1 MTTKPSSNSKKED
14 KKIPEIN
21 PGDVIKVFEKTR
33 EKDKTRTQVFEGQ
46 VLAKKHGREKGAT
59 ITVRRILDGVG
70 VERIFP
76 IFSPI
81 IEKIEIVKR
90 FKARRA
96 KLYYLR
102 EAKGRRAR
110 LKEKK

>member
-1 MTTKPSSNSKKED
+1 MSTKTTSMSDN

-21 PGDVIKVFEKTR
+21 PGDVIKVFEKIK

-46 VLAKKHGREKGAT
+46 VLAKKHGREPGAT
-59 ITVRRILDGVG
+59 ITIRRILDGVG

-76 IFSPI
+76 IFSPN
-81 IEKIEIVKR
+81 IEKIEVVKKL
-90 FKARRA
+90 KARRA

-102 EAKGRRAR
+102 GAKGKRAK
-110 LKEKK
+110 LKERKEK